1 MNFDRNYQA
10 KTVREKN
17 FGFDLLGR
25 IHSFPIVKRV
35 YLYVFLMAL
44 VGAATGAVKH
54 RVESANCL
62 VENGCWTVES
72 DGRKIR
78 ELGVGA
84 VGGAIAATL
93 ISLPAL
99 LEEK

>member
-1 MNFDRNYQA
+1 MNFDRNYQT
-10 KTVREKN
+10 KTASEKN
-17 FGFDLLGR
+17 FGFDLVGR
-25 IHSFPIVKRV
+25 IQSLPIVKRV

-44 VGAATGAVKH
+44 VGGATGAVKH
-54 RVESANCL
+54 RVEAANCSA
-62 VENGCWTVES
+62 ESCWTVES

-78 ELGVGA
+78 QLGVGA

>member
-1 MNFDRNYQA
+1 MNFDRNYQT
-10 KTVREKN
+10 KTASEKN

-25 IHSFPIVKRV
+25 IQSLPIVKRV
-35 YLYVFLMAL
+35 YLYIFLMAL
-44 VGAATGAVKH
+44 VGAATGAVKY
-54 RVESANCL
+54 RVEAANCS
-62 VENGCWTVES
+62 VESCWTVES

-78 ELGVGA
+78 ELGVGL

-93 ISLPAL
+93 ISLPTL